1 MIYCNLKEHNNLKKM
16 SNSYHKIKVSTRK
29 VANKNTVPVSVWL
42 KRFLKVGIG
51 LTILAGVVFFFASD
65 SF

>member
-1 MIYCNLKEHNNLKKM
+1 MP
-16 SNSYHKIKVSTRK
+16 NSYHKIKVSTRK

-42 KRFLKVGIG
+42 RRFLKIGIG
-51 LTILAGVVFFFASD
+51 LAILSGIVFFFASD

>member
-1 MIYCNLKEHNNLKKM
+1 M

-51 LTILAGVVFFFASD
+51 LAILTGAIFFFAGNT
-65 SF
+65 F